1 MLKKLVICKEDYKIM
16 KFKKILSQKK
26 IEIYYKNVKSKEKK
40 YKNCRKK
47 LQKLKD
53 NKMRTNSKSE
63 IY

>member
-1 MLKKLVICKEDYKIM
+1 MLKKLVIYKEDYKIM

-47 LQKLKD
+47 L
-53 NKMRTNSKSE
+53 
-63 IY
+63 